1 MNNVRF
7 DNLYFWQFSGFFFSY
22 EFIFAAKSK

>member
-7 DNLYFWQFSGFFFSY
+7 DNFYFWQGSGFFFSN
-22 EFIFAAKSK
+22 EFIFAAKK